1 MLPWIRQSQMIFR
14 LLQVLVIGVTSLA
27 MVAVYWASQRLEAEA
42 THHWQENANRVAGK
56 TTEIFVYWLEFRR
69 QKVLSIANSIAA
81 YPIHTQEQ
89 FSKIID
95 RFTQDEDGQTQLQL
109 VLLQLRKDSWQY
121 RFDYGFES
129 LVSLNQPVF
138 MAAIIPAIQQASTL
152 KITSFSSPII
162 DGKGHAQIA
171 MVHPLVTQNG
181 ELQMLVSVF
190 DIGELLSSLQKIHV
204 PSGVSFGLTL
214 KPNAGTQT
222 RSVLHIPSSKQG
234 VYHYKTTEDWWS
246 GVWDFDWYVQSHFI
260 GGVDL
265 SLTRSVRWGG
275 ELALLLLGILVL
287 ALLEYARRLL
297 LEMRQRQD
305 VQRALAVSEQRLS
318 AIANQLPGVVYRSRA
333 VVGRPLVYIS
343 EPVEQLVGI
352 SAQQLLAEHST
363 VLALIHPEDRARVQA
378 VFLNALEQGGS
389 FDVEY
394 RLQQNSGPER
404 WILDHGQ
411 ISALYPQEAYVDG
424 IWLDVTERRV
434 AQDALAQ
441 ALEALK
447 ANNETLEQR
456 VQDRTHELQL
466 AMQQLVQSEKLAS
479 LGSLVAGMAHE
490 LNTPVGN
497 TMTMATSMKSRLEE
511 FTQAIASG
519 SLRKSVLEA
528 FVNEAR
534 EAMQLIES
542 NTRRAADLVSNFK
555 QVAID
560 QTSMRARRFDLMEI
574 IEETMATLKPMYK
587 HKPHQI
593 VTDIQG
599 GISLNSYPGALEQ
612 VIVNLMQNAL
622 IHGLDDGK
630 PGRID
635 LRGGQSLNYAWVE
648 VVDNGRGIPAHILPH
663 IFDPFFTTRLG
674 QGGSGLGLYITYNL
688 VKGLL
693 GGELSV
699 TSHEGGGTC
708 FRVQIPLVA
717 PVLKENKA

>member
-1 MLPWIRQSQMIFR
+1 MLPWFRQSPTLFR
-14 LLQVLVIGVTSLA
+14 LLQVMVIGITSLA

-42 THHWQENANRVAGK
+42 THHWQESANRVAGK

-69 QKVLSIANSIAA
+69 QKVLSVANSLAA
-81 YPIHTQEQ
+81 YPIATQDE
-89 FSKIID
+89 FAKIID

-121 RFDYGFES
+121 RFDYGFENIS
-129 LVSLNQPVF
+129 ALSQPAF

-152 KITSFSSPII
+152 KITSFSSPIV
-162 DGKGHAQIA
+162 DAQGHAQIA
-171 MVHPLVTQNG
+171 MVHPLMTSVG

-204 PSGVSFGLTL
+204 PAGVNFGLTL
-214 KPNAGTQT
+214 KPNVGTQT
-222 RSVLHIPSSKQG
+222 RSVLHIPPNNQAA
-234 VYHYKTTEDWWS
+234 YHYKTNEDWW
-246 GVWDFDWYVQSHFI
+246 GGEWDFDWYIQSNFS
-260 GGVDL
+260 GGIDL

-275 ELALLLLGILVL
+275 EIALLLLGSLVL

-297 LEMRQRQD
+297 LEMRQRQE
-305 VQRALAVSEQRLS
+305 VQRALAVSEQRFS
-318 AIANQLPGVVYRSRA
+318 AIANQLPGVVYRSLAVADRA
-333 VVGRPLVYIS
+333 LVYIS
-343 EPVEQLVGI
+343 EPVEQLVGV
-352 SAQQLLAEHST
+352 SAQHLLSEQSALLT
-363 VLALIHPEDRARVQA
+363 LIHPDDRERVQA
-378 VFLNALEQGGS
+378 IYLEALQQHSS
-389 FDVEY
+389 FDLEY

-404 WILDHGQ
+404 WVLDHGQ
-411 ISALYPQEAYVDG
+411 ISTLSEQEAYVDG
-424 IWLDVTERRV
+424 IWLDVTERRE
-434 AQDALAQ
+434 AQDALGR
-441 ALEALK
+441 ALAEVQL
-447 ANNETLEQR
+447 NNETLEQR

-497 TMTMATSMKSRLEE
+497 TMTMATSMKSRLDE
-511 FTQAIASG
+511 FMQAVASG

-574 IEETMATLKPMYK
+574 LEETLLTLKPMYK

-622 IHGLDDGK
+622 IHGLDDEK

-648 VVDNGRGIPAHILPH
+648 VMDNGRGIPAQTLPH

-699 TSHEGGGTC
+699 TSNEGGGTC
-708 FRVQIPLVA
+708 FRVQIPLEA
-717 PVLKENKA
+717 PVVKENYA